1 MACGCVLF
9 SRLVCRDILAT
20 AICVCV
26 CVRWCERHSKSVSLH
41 GRASSRL
48 ARARATPPLGAGPP
62 KPVLS
67 AIPTARDPWYFPRS
81 KSATHPRT
89 RNGLFVVTSF
99 MEETQSGNPR
109 FCSRPGRKETQFC
122 FRAHAKKKKSTK
134 TPPQKHKNIP
144 PKAQKHPPKGGGTPQ
159 KNHTAAL
166 TREIK
171 PLASKNNSHPPPRR
185 GE

>member
-1 MACGCVLF
+1 MAAFCFRASYVGIFLRRPFV
-9 SRLVCRDILAT
+9 
-20 AICVCV
+20 CVCV
-26 CVRWCERHSKSVSLH
+26 CGGASAILNPFLYMAVRHLASR
-41 GRASSRL
+41 GRARP
-48 ARARATPPLGAGPP
+48 PPLGAGPP

-122 FRAHAKKKKSTK
+122 FRANAKKKKSTK